1 MGGLDDGDDL
11 LLSIIVDAFS
21 FGKTKDPC
29 TQVYAQVEGSNLFRI
44 TDRIDQFEIKI
55 AGKLHSSKGLG
66 VPESGHSLAC
76 LFFQHKKV
84 LDCVIAVKDTPGG
97 VHCWGLVFQGDVILG
112 RDSK

>member
-76 LFFQHKKV
+76 LFSAQKSTG
-84 LDCVIAVKDTPGG
+84 LCYRCEGQTPGG